1 MEMEKTY
8 WTFMVTS
15 HCFLMVLELDRCG
28 RSMVFPSVFLVGFTK
43 IELYDEE
50 SVLLVMYLRVF
61 RVY

>member
-1 MEMEKTY
+1 
-8 WTFMVTS
+8 MVTS